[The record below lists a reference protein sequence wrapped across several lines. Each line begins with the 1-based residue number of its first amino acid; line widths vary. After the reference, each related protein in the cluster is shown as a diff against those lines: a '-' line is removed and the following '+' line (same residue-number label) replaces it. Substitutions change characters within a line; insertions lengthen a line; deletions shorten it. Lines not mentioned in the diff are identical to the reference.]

1 MKKLFSFF
9 VVRATSLG
17 WFLAVSLA
25 VSIAPLSFLPFP
37 RGGHLL
43 IPEAWAIDPA
53 DVDAGT
59 TADYVDVA
67 SATVGV
73 RIGPSAIKTALR
85 VQVKTG
91 AASPVCFN
99 YVDRTASCATA
110 LTDPD
115 TTGFCLPSGGAYV
128 FPVAEEHFRG
138 QVCAINFTSGTSRV
152 GWNAW

>member
-1 MKKLFSFF
+1 MKKFF
-9 VVRATSLG
+9 IHVV
-17 WFLAVSLA
+17 
-25 VSIAPLSFLPFP
+25 VSIALLSFLPFP

-43 IPEAWAIDPA
+43 IPEAWAIDPV
-53 DVDAGT
+53 DVDSGT

-73 RIGPSAIKTALR
+73 RIGPTAIKTALR
-85 VQVKTG
+85 VQVKGT

-99 YVDRTASCATA
+99 YVDRTASCGTA
-110 LTDPD
+110 LIDPD
-115 TTGFCLPSGGAYV
+115 KTGFCLAQGGAYV